1 MRFILTLLSRTPLAL
16 LYVWSWLIFVG
27 AFHVARWRREQVE
40 RDVDISFA
48 DRTPDERAAI
58 VKASYRHAADMLVE
72 MFWGFAASAEALKAR
87 VVFENPEIVQRYVDA
102 ARSVVLLAPH
112 YGNWEW
118 LFLAGGARFGIPI
131 DTVYQ
136 PHRLPSVEKFLLEA
150 RTRFGGA
157 AIPRADFVFEMMRRA
172 DTPHAYSLIA
182 DQTPRPDERKHW
194 TKFLG
199 RDTAFYVGADH
210 IARFL
215 DAAVLYVAM
224 RRVARGRYSVRLEV
238 LAEPPYA
245 NNRGEEIMERFARRA
260 EAAVKESPAEFLWIQ
275 KRWKYPRPTDE

>member
-1 MRFILTLLSRTPLAL
+1 MRIILTLLSRTPLPI
-16 LYVWSWLIFVG
+16 LYVWSWLIYVG
-27 AFHVARWRREQVE
+27 AFHVARWRRDQVE
-40 RDVDISFA
+40 RDIEISFA
-48 DRTPDERAAI
+48 DRMPAERAAI

-72 MFWGFAASAEALKAR
+72 MFWGFTASAEALKAR
-87 VVFENPEIVQRYVDA
+87 VLFENPEIVQRYVDA

-224 RRVARGRYSVRLEV
+224 RRVTRGRYSVRIEV
-238 LAEPPYA
+238 LAEPPYD

-260 EAAVKESPAEFLWIQ
+260 EKAVQESPAEFLWIQ
-275 KRWKYPRPTDE
+275 KRWKYPKPADT

>member
-1 MRFILTLLSRTPLAL
+1 MRFVLTLLSRTPLPL
-16 LYVWSWLIFVG
+16 LYVWGWLIYAV
-27 AFHVARWRREQVE
+27 AFHVVRWRREQVV
-40 RDVDISFA
+40 RDIDISFA
-48 DRTPDERAAI
+48 GRTPDERAAI

-72 MFWGFAASAEALKAR
+72 MFWGFGASAEALKAR
-87 VVFENPEIVQRYVDA
+87 VAFENPEIVQRYVDA

-157 AIPRADFVFEMMRRA
+157 AIPRADFIFEMMRRA
-172 DTPHAYSLIA
+172 DVPHAYSLIA

-194 TKFLG
+194 TTFLG

-224 RRVARGRYSVRLEV
+224 RRIARGRYSVRLEV
-238 LAEPPYA
+238 LAEPPYD
-245 NNRGEEIMERFARRA
+245 NNRGEVIMERFARRA
-260 EAAVKESPAEFLWIQ
+260 ELAVQESPAQFLWIQ
-275 KRWKYPRPTDE
+275 KRWKYARAAEE

>member
-1 MRFILTLLSRTPLAL
+1 MRLLLTLLSRTPLPI
-16 LYVWSWLIFVG
+16 LYVWSWLIYAG
-27 AFHVARWRREQVE
+27 AFYVARWRRRQVE
-40 RDVDISFA
+40 RDIDIAFA

-72 MFWGFAASAEALKAR
+72 MLWGFAASADALKAR
-87 VVFENPEIVQRYVDA
+87 VAFENPEMVQRHVDA

-136 PHRLPSVEKFLLEA
+136 PHRLPSIEKFLLEA

-157 AIPRADFVFEMMRRA
+157 AIPRADFIFEMMRRA

-238 LAEPPYA
+238 LAEPPYDS
-245 NNRGEEIMERFARRA
+245 NRGEEIMERFARRA
-260 EAAVKESPAEFLWIQ
+260 EQAVRESPAEFLWIQ
-275 KRWKYPRPTDE
+275 KRWKYPRPADE